1 MTTATAAPAVCDRRK
16 NILVQGSV
24 VRYDAFVMSFRAVVL
39 EVHPDEL
46 ASEGCGH
53 YVTIALVNDAQP
65 MNRIQKV
72 SSRNLD
78 LVKW

>member
-1 MTTATAAPAVCDRRK
+1 MATTTATTVVCDRRK

-39 EVHPDEL
+39 EVHPNEPTSD
-46 ASEGCGH
+46 GCGH
-53 YVTIALVNDAQP
+53 FVTIALVSDAQP

>member
-1 MTTATAAPAVCDRRK
+1 MMTATTAPTVCDRRN

-24 VRYDAFVMSFRAVVL
+24 VRYDAFVMCYRAVVL
-39 EVHPDEL
+39 EVHPEEL

-53 YVTIALVNDAQP
+53 YVTIALVK
-65 MNRIQKV
+65 MNRIQRV